1 MPTES
6 FRRRPALAGSPSE
19 TRRFG
24 RYPVIRVLIVGSGGR
39 EHALGWALA
48 RSPHRPHL
56 WFAPGNAGTLALGP
70 SVPVDPLDIP
80 ALVQAAWGLRADL
93 TVIGPEA
100 PLAAGVVDR
109 FRAAGLPVVG
119 PSQAAARI
127 ESSKAF
133 AKEVMAAAGIP
144 TAPWRTF
151 DDVGDA
157 VAFVRN
163 AGRPLVVKADG
174 LAGGKGV
181 AVCRNPAEAEA
192 AVLRAMVEGAFGA
205 AGRRVVVEERIA
217 GEELSALAVTDGRAV
232 RLLLPARDHKRL
244 LEGDRGPNT
253 GGMGAVAPVPL
264 DASTEREVVGILERA
279 VAELARR
286 GCPFTGI
293 LYAGLMLT
301 DRGPQVLEFNCRFGD
316 PEAQVILPLLAS
328 DPVELL
334 LAAVEGTAHR
344 LAPRWH
350 AGAAVG
356 IVLAGG
362 RYPEAA
368 ERDLPIEGLERTW
381 PQVVVFH
388 SGTALREGRVV
399 TAGGRVCTVV
409 ARGESVEA
417 ARDRALAVA
426 GEIRFAGRQY
436 RRDIGLRTALLP
448 VTGGAPAPGDGLV
461 PGRPEAGTGAGS
473 GEGRSA
479 RPRVGIMVGSESDL
493 PMVEE
498 AAAVLRRLGV
508 PFEATVASAHRSPE
522 RARRLALEAEGRGW
536 RVIIA
541 AAGGAAHLAG
551 AVAAHTV
558 LPVIGVPLEATPLGG
573 LDALLSTVQMP
584 PGVPVATVAIGAWG
598 MRNAA
603 LLAAQILA
611 AADEDLRERL
621 RQEKAR
627 LAETVEAQAAA
638 VQAAA
643 ARFGEEA
650 RP

>member
-1 MPTES
+1 MP
-6 FRRRPALAGSPSE
+6 LAGCRSP
-19 TRRFG
+19 RRNTNIQG
-24 RYPVIRVLIVGSGGR
+24 DLAIRILIVGSGGR

-48 RSPHRPHL
+48 RSPHRPRL

-80 ALVQAAWGLRADL
+80 ALTEAAQGLRADL

-109 FRAAGLPVVG
+109 FMTAGLPVVG
-119 PSQAAARI
+119 PSRAAARI
-127 ESSKAF
+127 ESSKSF
-133 AKEVMAAAGIP
+133 AKEVMASAGIP
-144 TAPWRTF
+144 TPAWRAF
-151 DDVGDA
+151 DEVGA
-157 VAFVRN
+157 ALAFVRG

-181 AVCRNPAEAEA
+181 AVCHTSAEAEE
-192 AVLRAMVEGAFGA
+192 AVLRAMMQGAFGA
-205 AGRRVVVEERIA
+205 AGRRVVVEERLS
-217 GEELSALAVTDGRAV
+217 GEELSALAVTDGRSV

-244 LEGDRGPNT
+244 LEGDGGPNT
-253 GGMGAVAPVPL
+253 GGMGAVAPVALEP
-264 DASTEREVVGILERA
+264 STAQEVTDILERA
-279 VAELARR
+279 VSELARR

-301 DRGPQVLEFNCRFGD
+301 TGGPKVLEFNCRFGD
-316 PEAQVILPLLAS
+316 PEAQVILPLLAT

-334 LAAVEGTAHR
+334 LAAVEGTVHR
-344 LAPRWH
+344 LELRWH
-350 AGAAVG
+350 TGAAVG

-368 ERDLPIEGLERTW
+368 ERGLPIEGLDRIR

-388 SGTALREGRVV
+388 SGTALQTGRVV

-409 ARGESVEA
+409 ARGESVDA
-417 ARDRALAVA
+417 ARALALA
-426 GEIRFAGRQY
+426 AAEEIRFPGRRY
-436 RRDIGLRTALLP
+436 RRDIGLQPRREVGSSAVLP
-448 VTGGAPAPGDGLV
+448 VSGGAPAPGEG
-461 PGRPEAGTGAGS
+461 PGGGQGARPQVGIVVGS
-473 GEGRSA
+473 GT
-479 RPRVGIMVGSESDL
+479 DL
-493 PMVEE
+493 PLVEE

-508 PFEATVASAHRSPE
+508 TFEATVASAHRSPE
-522 RARRLALEAEGRGW
+522 RACRLALEAERRGW

-551 AVAAHTV
+551 NLAAHTV
-558 LPVIGVPLEATPLGG
+558 LPVIGVPLQATPLGG

-598 MRNAA
+598 MHNAA

-611 AADEDLRERL
+611 VADQDLRGRL
-621 RQEKAR
+621 RQEKDR
-627 LAETVEAQAAA
+627 LAEAVEAQDAAGGC
-638 VQAAA
+638 
-643 ARFGEEA
+643 GEEV